1 MLITMDLAKD
11 ILQKAKAVSD
21 EAEVYLNTR
30 EHLSI
35 DVLDQ
40 KIESVDNVTD
50 GGIALRL
57 IKDKKI
63 GFAYTAD
70 FDEHSIETLV
80 AQALDNSK
88 SSAPDEIVGFP
99 EPKPQ
104 TASMDLV
111 EADIA
116 ETPLDQKEKFAL
128 EMEEAAHSYDNRIK
142 ITQKISY
149 TDSLSTTV
157 IANSKGVDII
167 YKKAIC
173 GAFADVIAEENELME
188 SGMWM
193 KFSTKFKDLDARY
206 IGEEAAK
213 RAALMLGAKPEK
225 SGRAP
230 VVLSPYASSTLLS
243 AISPALSAESAQ
255 KGKSVFVSGIDKR
268 IASIKLNITDS
279 GILKDGLSSAPYDDE
294 GVPSRETIIIKDGS
308 LRSFIHDSYTAKK
321 ACLPAGRVKTS
332 STANSSRNSF
342 MSQPG
347 IQPTNLFIK
356 PGIKTQDEMINAMSK
371 GFLVK
376 NIMGA
381 HTINPISGDFS
392 IGFSG
397 FLIENGKISR
407 PVRSMTIAGNIL
419 DVFNHIEEVGS
430 DIMFFPHSGNI
441 GSPSILIANL
451 SVSGI

>member
-1 MLITMDLAKD
+1 MLITKDLAKS
-11 ILQKAKAVSD
+11 ILQKAKATSD

-30 EHLSI
+30 EHLNI
-35 DVLDQ
+35 DVLNQ

-50 GGIALRL
+50 GGIALRV
-57 IKDKKI
+57 IKDKRM

-70 FDEHSIETLV
+70 FDEHSIETLI

-88 SSAPDEIVGFP
+88 SSMPDENIGFAGS
-99 EPKPQ
+99 ELQ
-104 TASMDLV
+104 TASMNLV

-116 ETPLDQKEKFAL
+116 GTSLEQKEKFAM
-128 EMEEAAHSYDNRIK
+128 EMEAAAHSYDNRIQK
-142 ITQKISY
+142 SEKISY
-149 TDSLSTTV
+149 TDSLSTTA

-167 YKKAIC
+167 YKKAVC
-173 GAFADVIAEENELME
+173 GAFADVIAEEDRLME
-188 SGMWM
+188 KGTWL
-193 KFSTKFKDLDARY
+193 KFSTRFKDLDPRY

-230 VVLSPYASSTLLS
+230 VVLPPFACSALLS
-243 AISPALSAESAQ
+243 AISPAISAEYAQ
-255 KGKSVFVSGIDKR
+255 KGKSLFTNAIDKR
-268 IASIKLNITDS
+268 VASIKLNITDS
-279 GILKDGLSSAPYDDE
+279 GILKDGVSSVPYDDE
-294 GVPSRETIIIKDGS
+294 GVPAKETVIIKDGT
-308 LRSFIHDSYTAKK
+308 LRSFLHDSYTAKR
-321 ACLPAGRVKTS
+321 GRST
-332 STANSSRNSF
+332 STANSSRSSF
-342 MSQPG
+342 KAQPD
-347 IQPTNLFIK
+347 IQPTNLYIK
-356 PGIKTQDEMINAMSK
+356 PGLKTSDEIINAISK

-407 PVRSMTIAGNIL
+407 PVRGMTLAGNIL
-419 DVFNHIEEVGS
+419 DVFIHIEEIGS
-430 DIMFFPHSGNI
+430 DLMFFPHSGNI
-441 GSPSILIANL
+441 GAPSILISVL

>member
-1 MLITMDLAKD
+1 MLITKDLAKS

-30 EHLSI
+30 EGLNI

-40 KIESVDNVTD
+40 RIESVDNVTD
-50 GGIALRL
+50 GGIALRI
-57 IKDKKI
+57 IKDKKM

-80 AQALDNSK
+80 AQSLDNSK
-88 SSAPDEIVGFP
+88 SSAPDENVGFP

-104 TASMDLV
+104 SAAMNLV
-111 EADIA
+111 EPDIA
-116 ETPLDQKEKFAL
+116 GTSLEQKEKFAL
-128 EMEEAAHSYDNRIK
+128 EMEAAAHSYDNRIK
-142 ITQKISY
+142 ITEKISY

-167 YKKAIC
+167 YRKAIC
-173 GAFADVIAEENELME
+173 GAFADVIAKEDELME
-188 SGMWM
+188 SGMWL
-193 KFSTKFKDLDARY
+193 KFSTRLKDLDPRY
-206 IGEEAAK
+206 VGGEAAK
-213 RAALMLGAKPEK
+213 RAVIMLGAKPEK

-230 VVLSPYASSTLLS
+230 VVLSPFASSTLLS
-243 AISPALSAESAQ
+243 AISPALSAESIQ
-255 KGKSVFVSGIDKR
+255 KGKSVFASGIDKR
-268 IASIKLNITDS
+268 VASIKLNITDS

-294 GVPSRETIIIKDGS
+294 GVPTRETVIIKDGT
-308 LRSFIHDSYTAKK
+308 LRSFLHDCYTAKR
-321 ACLPAGRVKTS
+321 GRS
-332 STANSSRNSF
+332 ISTANSSRSSF
-342 MSQPG
+342 MAQPG

-356 PGIKTQDEMINAMSK
+356 PGLKTSDEIVNAMSK
-371 GFLVK
+371 GFLVT

-419 DVFNHIEEVGS
+419 DLFNHIEEVGS
-430 DIMFFPHSGNI
+430 DIMFFPHNGNI
-441 GSPSILIANL
+441 GSPSMLIANL

>member
-1 MLITMDLAKD
+1 MLITKDLAKS

-30 EHLSI
+30 EHLNI
-35 DVLDQ
+35 DVLNR

-50 GGIALRL
+50 GGIAIRM
-57 IKDKKI
+57 IKDKRM
-63 GFAYTAD
+63 GFAYTGD
-70 FDEHSIETLV
+70 FDEYSVETLI

-88 SSAPDEIVGFP
+88 SSAPDENIGFP

-104 TASMDLV
+104 TVTMNLV
-111 EADIA
+111 EPDIA
-116 ETPLDQKEKFAL
+116 GTSLEQKKKFAL
-128 EMEEAAHSYDNRIK
+128 EMEAAAHSYDNRVK
-142 ITQKISY
+142 ITEKISY
-149 TDSLSTTV
+149 TDSVSTTV
-157 IANSKGVDII
+157 IANSKGIDII
-167 YKKAIC
+167 YMKAIC
-173 GAFADVIAEENELME
+173 GAVADVIAKEDGLME
-188 SGMWM
+188 SGMWL
-193 KFSTKFKDLDARY
+193 KFSTRFKDLDPRL

-213 RAALMLGAKPEK
+213 MAAIMLGAKPEK
-225 SGRAP
+225 GGRAP
-230 VVLSPYASSTLLS
+230 IVLSPYVCSTLLS

-255 KGKSVFVSGIDKR
+255 KGKSVFASGIDKR
-268 IASIKLNITDS
+268 VASIKLNITDS
-279 GILKDGLSSAPYDDE
+279 GILKDGLSSVPYDDE
-294 GVPSRETIIIKDGS
+294 GVPTRETIIIKDGS

-321 ACLPAGRVKTS
+321 AKTS
-332 STANSSRNSF
+332 STANSSRSSF
-342 MSQPG
+342 MAQPG

-356 PGIKTQDEMINAMSK
+356 PGLKTQDEMINAMSK

-419 DVFNHIEEVGS
+419 DLFNHIEEIGS

-451 SVSGI
+451 SVSGV

>member
-1 MLITMDLAKD
+1 MLITKDLAKS

-30 EHLSI
+30 EHLNI

-57 IKDKKI
+57 IKDKKL

-70 FDEHSIETLV
+70 FDEYSVETLI

-88 SSAPDEIVGFP
+88 SSAPDENIGFP
-99 EPKPQ
+99 GSAPQ
-104 TASMDLV
+104 TVSMNLV
-111 EADIA
+111 EPDIA
-116 ETPLDQKEKFAL
+116 GTGLDQKEKFAL
-128 EMEEAAHSYDNRIK
+128 EMESAAHSYDNRIK

-157 IANSKGVDII
+157 IANSKGVDVM

-188 SGMWM
+188 SGMWL
-193 KFSTKFKDLDARY
+193 KFSTRFKDLDARY

-230 VVLSPYASSTLLS
+230 VVLSPFVFSALLS
-243 AISPALSAESAQ
+243 AISPALSAESVQ
-255 KGKSVFVSGIDKR
+255 KGKSVFIGGIDKR
-268 IASIKLNITDS
+268 VASIKLNLTDS
-279 GILKDGLSSAPYDDE
+279 GILKDGVSSVPYDDE
-294 GVPSRETIIIKDGS
+294 GVPTRETVIIKDGT
-308 LRSFIHDSYTAKK
+308 LRSFLHDTYTAKK
-321 ACLPAGRVKTS
+321 GRST
-332 STANSSRNSF
+332 STANSSRSSF
-342 MSQPG
+342 MAQPG
-347 IQPTNLFIK
+347 IQPTNLYIK
-356 PGIKTQDEMINAMSK
+356 PGLKTSDEMINAISK

-407 PVRSMTIAGNIL
+407 PVRGMTIAGNIL
-419 DVFNHIEEVGS
+419 DVFNHIEEIGS

-451 SVSGI
+451 SVSGV